1 MRISDALATR
11 RPFFS
16 FEFFPPRSDEGEKQL
31 FATIETL
38 RPLRPSFV
46 SITYGAG
53 GSTRARTIDL
63 CKRIQNELGLMTMAH
78 VTCVGH
84 SRRELRDLFSDLER
98 GGIENIMALR
108 GDPPRGQTEFVPAP
122 DGFAHANELIEMLAK
137 NFDFAIGAACYP
149 EKHPEAVDIETD
161 IGRLVEKVRAGAQ
174 FLVTQLFFDNELYFS
189 FVDRVRAAGVTV
201 PILPG
206 IMPITNF
213 EQIDRITKMSGA
225 VIPAKLRAELEIR
238 AQEPDA
244 VAELGVSFAALQCT
258 DLLQRGAPGV
268 HFYTLNKSP
277 ATRAIVSAL
286 LAATAWKP
294 HARKPAM
301 AP

>member
-1 MRISDALATR
+1 
-11 RPFFS
+11 
-16 FEFFPPRSDEGEKQL
+16 
-31 FATIETL
+31 
-38 RPLRPSFV
+38 
-46 SITYGAG
+46 
-53 GSTRARTIDL
+53 
-63 CKRIQNELGLMTMAH
+63 MAH

-84 SRRELRDLFSDLER
+84 SRRELRELFGDLEQ

-122 DGFAHANELIEMLAK
+122 DGFAHAYELIEMLSK
-137 NFDFAIGAACYP
+137 NFDFNIGAACYP
-149 EKHPEAVDIETD
+149 ETHPEAVDMETD
-161 IGRLVEKVRAGAQ
+161 IAHLAQKVRAGAQ
-174 FLVTQLFFDNELYFS
+174 FLVSQLFFDNALYFA
-189 FVDRVRAAGVTV
+189 FVERVRAAGITV

-206 IMPITNF
+206 IMPITNY

-225 VIPAKLRAELEIR
+225 VIPAKLRAELETR
-238 AQEPDA
+238 AEEPDA

-294 HARKPAM
+294 HAR
-301 AP
+301 APVVAP